1 VFGATLL
8 LAVLAAPPL
17 QADTTVEARRGDRLV
32 VGDFTGSVRISTWER
47 DAIEVITD
55 EADRIAVR
63 RTGSTLSITG
73 SGGRRGRGVDA
84 SVRVPSWIDVAVES
98 RSMDV
103 TARGLQG
110 RLVIGN
116 VSGDVRVEGVGG
128 PVEVRSVAG
137 EIVVEDATG
146 GVRASSQS
154 DDVTLRRV
162 SGSVEVHSGDGDIML
177 YDMRSSSVRAEA
189 QDGDVTFSGSII
201 AGGDYGFFVHDG
213 DAAIEM
219 PAEAGARVRVSTF
232 DGEFQSDF
240 TVRVE
245 RFTSGRQFDFVVGDG
260 AARMEI
266 EVFDGD
272 INLLRRP

>member
-1 VFGATLL
+1 
-8 LAVLAAPPL
+8 
-17 QADTTVEARRGDRLV
+17 
-32 VGDFTGSVRISTWER
+32 
-47 DAIEVITD
+47 
-55 EADRIAVR
+55 
-63 RTGSTLSITG
+63 
-73 SGGRRGRGVDA
+73 
-84 SVRVPSWIDVAVES
+84 
-98 RSMDV
+98 
-103 TARGLQG
+103 
-110 RLVIGN
+110 
-116 VSGDVRVEGVGG
+116 
-128 PVEVRSVAG
+128 VEVRSVAG

-162 SGSVEVHSGDGDIML
+162 SGSVEVHSGDGDITL

-213 DAAIEM
+213 DAVIEM
-219 PAEAGARVRVSTF
+219 PAAAGARVRVSTF